1 MIFFGITN
9 GVAAY
14 GVSVT
19 KQGETNIMKNE
30 KLTKMLSS
38 KLTKSL
44 AVFVAV
50 LLIGAAVFV
59 NYKLFYDPVDAMGY
73 GDGNMENN
81 FTSTDGSSS
90 ENYFTATVLNRQQS
104 RDEAIDVLR
113 LVSESEDSSAEAR
126 AEASAKIAKIATDMQ
141 NESTIETLVKAKGFE
156 ECVAI
161 ISDNSISVIVGAES
175 LQVSEAAQ
183 ILAIVYETTG
193 ISPENV
199 SIISRTSN

>member
-1 MIFFGITN
+1 
-9 GVAAY
+9 
-14 GVSVT
+14 
-19 KQGETNIMKNE
+19 MKNE
-30 KLTKMLSS
+30 KLNKILSS

-73 GDGNMENN
+73 GDGNMENT
-81 FTSTDGSSS
+81 FGSSTATGNGAAD
-90 ENYFTATVLNRQQS
+90 ENYFTATALNRQQS
-104 RDEAIDVLR
+104 RDEAIDVLK
-113 LVSESEDSSAEAR
+113 LVSESNESSAEAK
-126 AEASAKIAKIATDMQ
+126 AEATAKIAQIATDMQ
-141 NESTIETLVKAKGFE
+141 NESNIETLVKAKGFE

-161 ISDNSISVIVGAES
+161 ISDNSVSVIVSAES
-175 LQVSEAAQ
+175 LQASEAAQ

-199 SIISRTSN
+199 SIINRG